1 MWKLILGIFFIVHGL
16 IHWIYVAPEPNTSG
30 ARMWSFLTGRWIVT
44 RGILEEHAAMVIGIV
59 LISVITLGFAVS
71 GIGLLTSQEWWRI
84 TAIASAVVSLVL
96 VGLFWHNWMIAGPI
110 LNAVIIIVALFWNK

>member
-16 IHWIYVAPEPNTSG
+16 IHWIYVAPEPNTAG

-44 RGILEEHAAMVIGIV
+44 RGILEEHTAMVIGIV
-59 LISVITLGFAVS
+59 LISVITLGFAIS
-71 GIGLLTSQEWWRI
+71 GIGLLTSQEWWRV

-96 VGLFWHNWMIAGPI
+96 VSLFWHNWMIAGPI
-110 LNAVIIIVALFWNK
+110 LNAVIIFVALFWDK